1 MSQVGLWSHLH
12 PKSLEKQYKNHL
24 SNFIEWSEKID
35 EEALVFPENFSE
47 HMALDEVMLHKGD
60 YYTVLTNKAAH
71 GRKGSLAALIKGTK
85 AEVVSEALSKV
96 PIGVRME
103 TKSVSLDLAEN
114 MEWIVRTN
122 FMNAVM
128 VGDRFHVQQV
138 VSEGVQELRIYYRRK
153 AIDEENEQRRIAKE
167 AGLPFRAERY
177 RNGDTKKQLLA
188 KSRHLLFMPKT
199 KWTESQWERASNLF
213 HEFPDI
219 KKAYDLSMCFR
230 SIFENAKNKEEAKK
244 RMKIMKMWMETVK
257 ESGLETMQSC
267 ANTVDSHLGKILN
280 YFLDSSTNAAAES
293 FNAKLKGF
301 RSLVRGVRDI
311 KFFLYRITKLYA

>member
-1 MSQVGLWSHLH
+1 
-12 PKSLEKQYKNHL
+12 
-24 SNFIEWSEKID
+24 
-35 EEALVFPENFSE
+35 
-47 HMALDEVMLHKGD
+47 MALDEVMLHKGD
-60 YYTVLTNKAAH
+60 YYTVLTNKATH

-122 FMNAVM
+122 FTNAVM

-153 AIDEENEQRRIAKE
+153 AIDGENEQRRIAKE
-167 AGLPFRAERY
+167 AGVPFRAERY
-177 RNGDTKKQLLA
+177 RNGDTEKQLLA
-188 KSRHLLFMPKT
+188 RSRHLLFMPKT
-199 KWTESQWERASNLF
+199 KWTENQWERASNLF

-219 KKAYDLSMCFR
+219 KKAYDLSMNFR
-230 SIFENAKNKEEAKK
+230 SIFENAKNREDAEK
-244 RMKIMKMWMETVK
+244 RMRLWTEAIK

-267 ANTVDSHLGKILN
+267 ANTVNSHLGKILN
-280 YFLDSSTNAAAES
+280 YFPDRSTNAAAES

-301 RSLVRGVRDI
+301 RSLVRGVRDV